1 MGKNYS
7 PCIDVC
13 KYGVDGHCMGCS
25 MTKIQK
31 KISKSLK
38 SKDKQLAFEGL
49 IRMQQTVLG
58 GFESWEKAHKQR
70 YRDNE
75 SSVSGDNPPEC

>member
-13 KYGVDGHCMGCS
+13 KYRDDGHCIGCS

-49 IRMQQTVLG
+49 VRMQQKQLG
-58 GFESWEKAHKQR
+58 GFEAWEEVHKQR
-70 YRDNE
+70 YRGKD
-75 SSVSGDNPPEC
+75 

>member
-38 SKDKQLAFEGL
+38 SKDKQLAFLEL
-49 IRMQQTVLG
+49 IRMQQNLLG
-58 GFESWEKAHKQR
+58 GFETWEMAHKQR
-70 YRDNE
+70 YSDK
-75 SSVSGDNPPEC
+75 D

>member
-31 KISKSLK
+31 ISKSLK
-38 SKDKQLAFEGL
+38 SKDKQLAFLEL
-49 IRMQQTVLG
+49 IRMQQNLLG
-58 GFESWEKAHKQR
+58 GFETWERAHKQR
-70 YRDNE
+70 YAGKD
-75 SSVSGDNPPEC
+75 